1 MVHDKHS
8 RRHKSPIVFAWKA
21 NALLLMI
28 GLTPLCLLRA
38 QAPQRG
44 PSEQK
49 SLDIYFIDT
58 EGGQATLFVPSHG
71 ETLLMDTGT
80 GGDGNKQ
87 ADRISAAIKEAGV
100 QQLDYVIVS
109 HYHGDHVGNAAELA
123 NRLPI
128 RHFID
133 HGPYTVELQ
142 PSRSAAFV
150 SYLQVRQKAHAI
162 VPKPGDKIPV
172 AGLDVEVVSS
182 AGELLKTPLPG
193 VPGAGAANS
202 ACSEFAPKD
211 QDATPENYESIG
223 IVVRFGKFRLLDL
236 ADLTWNQENDLVC
249 PHNLLGTFDVYH
261 TTRHGTEWSGS
272 PELVHGARARVA
284 VMNNGPKKGG
294 TPEAW
299 RIIHSTPGFQ
309 DLWQLHY
316 SELVDKEH
324 NPPDDFV
331 ANLNQT
337 DDGYAFKMSVRP
349 DGSFVMKNQRNG
361 FTKEYR

>member
-1 MVHDKHS
+1 MVGES
-8 RRHKSPIVFAWKA
+8 NTRGSSLFLLAVALFAPVV
-21 NALLLMI
+21 LI
-28 GLTPLCLLRA
+28 GA
-38 QAPQRG
+38 QAPQQTPAG
-44 PSEQK
+44 QK

-58 EGGQATLFVPSHG
+58 EGGQATLFVPAPG
-71 ETLLMDTGT
+71 EALLMDTGT

-150 SYLQVRQKAHAI
+150 SYLQVREKAHAS
-162 VPKPGDKIPV
+162 VAKAGDKIPV

-182 AGELLKTPLPG
+182 AGDLLKTPLPG
-193 VPGAGAANS
+193 VPGSGAPNP
-202 ACSEFAPKD
+202 ACSEFTPKD
-211 QDATPENYESIG
+211 QDPTPENYESVG

-249 PHNLLGTFDVYH
+249 PKNLLGTFDVYH

-294 TPEAW
+294 TSEAW

-316 SELVDKEH
+316 SELVDKDH
-324 NPPDDFV
+324 NPPDDFI
-331 ANLNQT
+331 ANLNET
-337 DDGYAFKMSVRP
+337 DHGYALKMSVRP
-349 DGSFVMKNQRNG
+349 DGSFTMKNERNG

>member
-1 MVHDKHS
+1 MRGTSLFLVTVVLFL
-8 RRHKSPIVFAWKA
+8 PI
-21 NALLLMI
+21 LLLH
-28 GLTPLCLLRA
+28 A
-38 QAPQRG
+38 QAPPQKPAG
-44 PSEQK
+44 QK

-58 EGGQATLFVPSHG
+58 EGGQATLFVPSSG
-71 ETLLMDTGT
+71 ETLLMDTGS

-109 HYHGDHVGNAAELA
+109 HYHADHVGNAAELA

-142 PSRSAAFV
+142 PSRSTAFV
-150 SYLQVRQKAHAI
+150 SYLQVRQKAHVS
-162 VPKPGDKIPV
+162 VPKPGEEIPIV
-172 AGLDVEVVSS
+172 GLDVEVVSS

-193 VPGAGAANS
+193 VPGSGALNP
-202 ACSEFAPKD
+202 ACREFTPKD
-211 QDATPENYESIG
+211 QDPTPENYESVG

-236 ADLTWNQENDLVC
+236 ADLTWNQENELVC
-249 PHNLLGTFDVYH
+249 PNNLLGTFDVYH

-299 RIIHSTPGFQ
+299 TIIHSTPGFQ

-316 SELVDKEH
+316 SELVDKDH
-324 NPPDDFV
+324 NPPDDFI
-331 ANLNQT
+331 ANLNET
-337 DDGYAFKMSVRP
+337 DHGYALKMSVRS
-349 DGSFVMKNQRNG
+349 DGRFAIKNERNG
-361 FTKEYR
+361 FTKEYH

>member
-1 MVHDKHS
+1 MREILISLLTSV
-8 RRHKSPIVFAWKA
+8 
-21 NALLLMI
+21 LLLP
-28 GLTPLCLLRA
+28 TVLLRA
-38 QAPQRG
+38 QAPWQKPAG
-44 PSEQK
+44 QK

-58 EGGQATLFVPSHG
+58 EGGQATLFVPSPG

-133 HGPYTVELQ
+133 HGAYSVELQ
-142 PSRSAAFV
+142 PNRSAAFLA
-150 SYLQVRQKAHAI
+150 YLQVRERAHAS

-182 AGELLKTPLPG
+182 AGELLKTALPG
-193 VPGAGAANS
+193 APGSGAPNP
-202 ACSEFAPKD
+202 ACREFTPKA
-211 QDATPENYESIG
+211 QDPTPENYESVG

-236 ADLTWNQENDLVC
+236 ADLTWNQENELVC
-249 PHNLLGTFDVYH
+249 PSNLLGTFDVYH

-272 PELVHGARARVA
+272 PELVHGARAKVA

-294 TPEAW
+294 TTEAW
-299 RIIHSTPGFQ
+299 GIIHGTPRFQ

-316 SELVDKEH
+316 SELVDKDH
-324 NPPDDFV
+324 NPPDDFI
-331 ANLNQT
+331 ANLNET
-337 DDGYAFKMSVRP
+337 DHGYAFKMSVRP
-349 DGSFVMKNQRNG
+349 DGTFVMKNERSG
-361 FTKEYR
+361 FTKEYQ

>member
-1 MVHDKHS
+1 M
-8 RRHKSPIVFAWKA
+8 RRTFFLIGTLALFAPVV
-21 NALLLMI
+21 LLH
-28 GLTPLCLLRA
+28 A
-38 QAPQRG
+38 QAHQHD
-44 PSEQK
+44 PSAPK
-49 SLDIYFIDT
+49 SLEIYFIDT
-58 EGGQATLFVPSHG
+58 EGGQATLFVPPSG

-133 HGPYTVELQ
+133 HGPYSVELQ
-142 PSRSAAFV
+142 PNRSAAFV
-150 SYLQVRQKAHAI
+150 SYLQVRDRAHAS
-162 VPKPGDKIPV
+162 VAKPGEKIPV
-172 AGLDVEVVSS
+172 AGLDVTVVSS
-182 AGELLKTPLPG
+182 GGDLLKTPLAG
-193 VPGAGAANS
+193 APGAGTPNP
-202 ACSEFAPKD
+202 ACREFTSKR
-211 QDATPENYESIG
+211 QDPTPENYESVG
-223 IVVRFGKFRLLDL
+223 IVVRYGKFRLLDL
-236 ADLTWNQENDLVC
+236 GDLTWNQENALVC
-249 PHNLLGTFDVYH
+249 PNSLLGTFDVYH

-272 PELVHGARARVA
+272 PELVHGAHARVA

-294 TPEAW
+294 TVEAW
-299 RIIHSTPGFQ
+299 GIIHSTPGFQ

-331 ANLNQT
+331 ANLNDT
-337 DDGYAFKMSVRP
+337 DHGYAFKLSARP
-349 DGSFVMKNQRNG
+349 DGSFVMKNERNG
-361 FTKEYR
+361 FTKEYPSRMKTDF

>member
-1 MVHDKHS
+1 M
-8 RRHKSPIVFAWKA
+8 RTNLVFCITV
-21 NALLLMI
+21 ALLV
-28 GLTPLCLLRA
+28 PVLLVHA
-38 QAPQRG
+38 QGPQG
-44 PSEQK
+44 KTASEK

-58 EGGQATLFVPSHG
+58 EGGQATLFVPSPG

-87 ADRISAAIKEAGV
+87 ADRISAAIKDAGV

-128 RHFID
+128 RHFLD
-133 HGPYTVELQ
+133 HGPYSVELQ
-142 PSRSAAFV
+142 PNRSAAFL
-150 SYLQVRQKAHAI
+150 SYLAVREKAHAS

-172 AGLDVEVVSS
+172 AGLDVEVASS
-182 AGELLKTPLPG
+182 AGDLLKTP
-193 VPGAGAANS
+193 VAGAAGAGS
-202 ACSEFAPKD
+202 ANAACREFTPKQ
-211 QDATPENYESIG
+211 QDPTPENYESVG

-236 ADLTWNQENDLVC
+236 ADLTWNQENELVC
-249 PHNLLGTFDVYH
+249 PNNLLGTFDVYH

-294 TPEAW
+294 TREAW
-299 RIIHSTPGFQ
+299 DIIHSTPGFQ

-316 SELVDKEH
+316 SELADKEH
-324 NPPDDFV
+324 NPPDNFV
-331 ANLNQT
+331 ANLNDT
-337 DDGYAFKMSVRP
+337 DHGYAFKMSVRA
-349 DGSFVMKNQRNG
+349 DGSFVMKNERNG
-361 FTKEYR
+361 FTKQYH

>member
-1 MVHDKHS
+1 MPAT
-8 RRHKSPIVFAWKA
+8 R
-21 NALLLMI
+21 LLLI
-28 GLTPLCLLRA
+28 ALTFSAPLLFLRA
-38 QAPQRG
+38 QTPQHS
-44 PSEQK
+44 PLPDK

-58 EGGQATLFVPSHG
+58 EGGQATLFVPSGG

-80 GGDGNKQ
+80 AGDGNIQ

-123 NRLPI
+123 NRLPV

-142 PSRSAAFV
+142 PNRSAAFV
-150 SYLQVRQKAHAI
+150 AYLDVRQKAHAS
-162 VPKPGDKIPV
+162 VAKPGEKIPV
-172 AGLDVEVVSS
+172 EGLDVEVVSS
-182 AGELLKTPLPG
+182 AGELLKTPVPG
-193 VPGAGAANS
+193 APGAGAPNQ
-202 ACSEFAPKD
+202 ACREFTPKQ
-211 QDATPENYESIG
+211 QDPTPENYESVG

-236 ADLTWNQENDLVC
+236 ADLTWNQENQLVC
-249 PHNLLGTFDVYH
+249 PNNLLGTFDVYH

-294 TPEAW
+294 TREAW
-299 RIIHSTPGFQ
+299 DIIHSTPGFQ

-316 SELVDKEH
+316 SELADKEH

-337 DDGYAFKMSVRP
+337 DHGYAFKMSVRS
-349 DGSFVMKNQRNG
+349 DGSFVMKNERNG
-361 FTKEYR
+361 FTREYR